1 MVVGTSECRRTRP
14 AVNRHAPGTVSRF
27 KDPRRPRFVQYG
39 APRRDSVAET
49 GKAHAEWRMIH
60 ALRSRRPLS
69 CLVAAVLATAGGAAV
84 GGPLSAQIDT
94 SALPTLELEVAWTLG
109 GPNAPEHESF
119 TGMPLVAVNRHG
131 TLFAVD
137 QALGVARRFDET
149 GAYLG
154 SVGRQGEGPGEFG
167 YVLSVGFTGDSLWM
181 RNASPPYVEFFDP
194 GGEPLGRYTVE
205 NPVIARGGMPAGPAA
220 MLQGG
225 ARYSV
230 GVVPIQEAGVGR
242 VEVPLVLTRS
252 DGTMDT
258 LAHVTDPAGFYI
270 PGVGGIGNVVKDR
283 PSPLH
288 APAVDGSRVWIASW
302 SDERPGRVD
311 LRKVDAR
318 GGPEVRF
325 SVNLQPLP
333 LSRAVTDSIV
343 GAAADSVR
351 SLARRVGS
359 LEVPDDLRTAAAE
372 VLGLGAYLPP
382 IRRMVPGADGS
393 LWLERATAPNRSE
406 WMVLDGTGEPVGRVE
421 LPDVYRLVAASM
433 ESGWTTRRDE
443 YDVAYVTR
451 FGFAPRR
458 GR

>member
-69 CLVAAVLATAGGAAV
+69 CLVAAVLATAGDAAV

-94 SALPTLELEVAWTLG
+94 SALPTLELEEAWTLG

-131 TLFAVD
+131 TVFAVD

-154 SVGRQGEGPGEFG
+154 SVGRLGEGPGEFG
-167 YVLSVGFTGDSLWM
+167 YILSVGFTGDSLWM

-205 NPVIARGGMPAGPAA
+205 NPVIARGGMPAGPTA

-230 GVVPIQEAGVGR
+230 GVVPIQNAGMGR
-242 VEVPLVLTRS
+242 VEVPLVLTRG
-252 DGTMDT
+252 DGTVDT
-258 LAHVTDPAGFYI
+258 LAQLTDPVGFYL
-270 PGVGGIGNVVKDR
+270 PSGAGIGTVVKDR

-288 APAVDGSRVWIASW
+288 APAVDGSGVWIASW
-302 SDERPGRVD
+302 SDERPGRVE
-311 LRKVDAR
+311 LRKVDAAAGR
-318 GGPEVRF
+318 ELRF
-325 SVNLQPLP
+325 SLDFEPLP
-333 LSRAVTDSIV
+333 LSRAVRDSIV

-382 IRRMVPGADGS
+382 IRHMVPGADGS
-393 LWLERATAPNRSE
+393 LWLERVTAPNRSE
-406 WMVLDGTGEPVGRVE
+406 WIVVDGGGKTVGRVE
-421 LPDVYRLVAASM
+421 LPIGHTLGAAAL
-433 ESGWTTRRDE
+433 ESVWTKRRDE
-443 YDVAYVTR
+443 FGVAYIS
-451 FGFAPRR
+451 RR
-458 GR
+458 GTRRGEGE